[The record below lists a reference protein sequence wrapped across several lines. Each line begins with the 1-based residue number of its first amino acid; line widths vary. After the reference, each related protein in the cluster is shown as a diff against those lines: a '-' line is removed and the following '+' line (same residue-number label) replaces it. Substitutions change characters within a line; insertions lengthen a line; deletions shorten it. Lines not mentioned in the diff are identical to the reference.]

1 MVNTNSVLSSILF
14 SQTIDWNIK
23 QFFSST
29 SINSSFELKRIGKA
43 ITRRKDQMVVED
55 DKRYMRITIKTN
67 CGGVFVRDEVLG
79 KDIKTKKQ
87 YYVKAGQL
95 AVSKIDA
102 RNGAFGIVPPE
113 ADGAIITGNFWVY
126 DVNPEIANIDYLIL
140 LLSSNVFVQA
150 WQDCSNGSGNRLYL
164 QEDRFLNYKIPMPAV
179 IKQKQIV
186 DRYNKGICDANSA
199 TNKAYEL
206 SNSIDLCLFNLL
218 HIKPIAEQDRST
230 QGLIS
235 TTTLKDL
242 IGWGAKINSN
252 PIKPQELFK
261 STAYKNMPL
270 EFYCEINPKTIYPD
284 DIEDVSFIPMECV
297 SDIYGEIIK
306 HKNGKSTNSKGY
318 TSFQENDVIW
328 AKITPCMQNG
338 KCAVAT
344 NLKNGYGYGST
355 EFHVFRATQNA
366 IPEYIHCFMRSKR
379 VREVAMSYF
388 TGSAGQQRIGTD
400 FLEALTLPL
409 LPLRS
414 EDPNVPNSKKVIVFF
429 DRDNEGQTGAATLL
443 NLTTSDESI
452 AHYDD
457 VKQNNLTVS
466 FIPYKTGVT
475 GGDFLIEDYFSWD
488 KTVKPMVDKA
498 IENSHHP
505 FKNLPK
511 LSSRIKKG
519 LEDKHMSFAKEEFEG
534 FITLLDKIVKLST
547 EEGT

>member
-1 MVNTNSVLSSILF
+1 
-14 SQTIDWNIK
+14 
-23 QFFSST
+23 
-29 SINSSFELKRIGKA
+29 
-43 ITRRKDQMVVED
+43 MVVED
-55 DKRYMRITIKTN
+55 DKRYKRITIKTN

-270 EFYCEINPKTIYPD
+270 EFYC
-284 DIEDVSFIPMECV
+284 
-297 SDIYGEIIK
+297 
-306 HKNGKSTNSKGY
+306 
-318 TSFQENDVIW
+318 
-328 AKITPCMQNG
+328 
-338 KCAVAT
+338 
-344 NLKNGYGYGST
+344 
-355 EFHVFRATQNA
+355 
-366 IPEYIHCFMRSKR
+366 
-379 VREVAMSYF
+379 
-388 TGSAGQQRIGTD
+388 
-400 FLEALTLPL
+400 
-409 LPLRS
+409 
-414 EDPNVPNSKKVIVFF
+414 
-429 DRDNEGQTGAATLL
+429 
-443 NLTTSDESI
+443 
-452 AHYDD
+452 
-457 VKQNNLTVS
+457 
-466 FIPYKTGVT
+466 
-475 GGDFLIEDYFSWD
+475 
-488 KTVKPMVDKA
+488 
-498 IENSHHP
+498 
-505 FKNLPK
+505 
-511 LSSRIKKG
+511 
-519 LEDKHMSFAKEEFEG
+519 
-534 FITLLDKIVKLST
+534 
-547 EEGT
+547 

>member
-206 SNSIDLCLFNLL
+206 SNSIDLCLF
-218 HIKPIAEQDRST
+218 KVQFTRD
-230 QGLIS
+230 
-235 TTTLKDL
+235 
-242 IGWGAKINSN
+242 
-252 PIKPQELFK
+252 
-261 STAYKNMPL
+261 
-270 EFYCEINPKTIYPD
+270 
-284 DIEDVSFIPMECV
+284 
-297 SDIYGEIIK
+297 
-306 HKNGKSTNSKGY
+306 Y
-318 TSFQENDVIW
+318 T
-328 AKITPCMQNG
+328 G
-338 KCAVAT
+338 
-344 NLKNGYGYGST
+344 
-355 EFHVFRATQNA
+355 
-366 IPEYIHCFMRSKR
+366 
-379 VREVAMSYF
+379 
-388 TGSAGQQRIGTD
+388 
-400 FLEALTLPL
+400 
-409 LPLRS
+409 
-414 EDPNVPNSKKVIVFF
+414 
-429 DRDNEGQTGAATLL
+429 
-443 NLTTSDESI
+443 
-452 AHYDD
+452 
-457 VKQNNLTVS
+457 
-466 FIPYKTGVT
+466 
-475 GGDFLIEDYFSWD
+475 
-488 KTVKPMVDKA
+488 
-498 IENSHHP
+498 
-505 FKNLPK
+505 
-511 LSSRIKKG
+511 
-519 LEDKHMSFAKEEFEG
+519 
-534 FITLLDKIVKLST
+534 
-547 EEGT
+547 